1 MKKIIALLLVFA
13 TLFGMFSACSN
24 EVSYDDEWIS
34 KGEFM
39 MMFAEATSVDMY
51 SDPFCDIELSV
62 DNKYFDAASALVEY
76 GLLTKEDAV
85 VGLDDAVTKEFV
97 AELCIN
103 KLYFRDTFNIELKD
117 ADKLNDP
124 QACKDAVGHEIVFA
138 SNGYF
143 DANEKMT
150 YEDCAAAIDRMLYID
165 GTATFEPGE
174 EEIEVV
180 YKDGVIDLTD
190 EIDEEDIIVH
200 NPLDPDFDSVLAA
213 FDNLNEAAYTP
224 SSSGIKLSAMSCKV
238 GGSARIKEIN
248 NNTIKSYEDAEIGD
262 LVIITLPTS
271 HPKMYKVG
279 DLIVYGLMRG
289 WTFVDYGKQPLSL
302 CGIVEESARPMGYL
316 GYSYKIRIASD
327 EEALAAAKLNK
338 CTKSKMDGWDVEQIR
353 EGIPDGIEVGPLKID
368 DSGITVTI
376 KQKVSNNIEHWS
388 EAKYEGDI
396 TYSFG
401 IKDIKLTVDGFGDAL
416 KGNIDNAVCRL
427 DYTIDSNFDASIKL
441 KGAPAN
447 NGNGKF
453 LSNLKRSRLTGYNA
467 AGADEIKIARM
478 YMDLGWGFKVETYIY
493 VTVTVEGEI
502 HLGLEAVCGRGF
514 SIKNNKVTYLNKTD
528 VKNNLQVN
536 ANAEAAVHCDF
547 SLKWGSRKAKPW
559 IDLNLQAGLG
569 IDAEA
574 QIIETAELEGKQD
587 SLTPKYGYYPI
598 DAINYA
604 KANENID
611 VCFNCELYW
620 FYQIDGLT
628 NKTLVGKLIRAFDDD
643 FNLST
648 GKQQEP
654 WVKWHIEETGIVET
668 CTILDEEIENSEDK
682 EQVKE
687 DTGEFKLNSYKV
699 ILPEYTC
706 STVRLIELP
715 VNKDELK
722 YMGNI
727 SVRTEDPKI
736 ATAHIYNT
744 FIVIEAQGAGSTTL
758 TVETKNKRFKQE
770 CSVTVEPN
778 SYEE

>member
-1 MKKIIALLLVFA
+1 ML
-13 TLFGMFSACSN
+13 SACSN
-24 EVSYDDEWIS
+24 KVAYDDEYVS

-62 DNKYFDAASALVEY
+62 ESKYFDAASALVEY

-85 VGLDDAVTKEFV
+85 TRLDDAVTKEFV

-103 KLYFRDTFNIELKD
+103 KLYFRKNFDINLKD
-117 ADKLNDP
+117 AGKLNDP
-124 QACKDAVGHEIVFA
+124 QACKDAVGHEIVSI

-150 YEDCAAAIDRMLYID
+150 YEDCVAAIDRMLYID
-165 GTATFEPGE
+165 GTTTFEPGE
-174 EEIEVV
+174 EEIEIV

-200 NPLDPDFDSVLAA
+200 NPSDPDFDSVLAA
-213 FDNLNEAAYTP
+213 FDGLNEVSYKP
-224 SSSGIKLSAMSCKV
+224 SSSGIKVSEMSCKV
-238 GGSARIKEIN
+238 GQTSKIKEIN
-248 NNTIKSYEDAEIGD
+248 NSISSYEDAEVGD
-262 LVIITLPTS
+262 LVVITLPTS

-279 DLIVYGLMRG
+279 DLIVYGLMRN
-289 WTFVDYGKQPLSL
+289 WTFVDYEKQPLAL
-302 CGIVEESARPMGYL
+302 CGIVEEMARPMGYL

-338 CTKSKMDGWDVEQIR
+338 CTKSEMNGWAIKQIR
-353 EGIPDGIEVGPLKID
+353 EGIPDGIEVEPLEIN
-368 DSGITVTI
+368 DSGITVKI

-427 DYTIDSNFDASIKL
+427 DYTIDSDFDASIKL

-453 LSNLKRSRLTGYNA
+453 LSNLRRARLTGYNA

-478 YMDLGWGFKVETYIY
+478 YMDLGAGFMVETYIY

-502 HLGLEAVCGRGF
+502 HIGLEAVCGRGF
-514 SIKNNKVTYLNKTD
+514 SIKNNKVTYINKTD

-559 IDLNLQAGLG
+559 IDLNLQAGVG
-569 IDAEA
+569 IDAQA
-574 QIIETAELEGKQD
+574 QVIETAEIEGNQ
-587 SLTPKYGYYPI
+587 SLTPTYGYYTI
-598 DAINYA
+598 EALDYA

-611 VCFNCELYW
+611 VCFNCEIYW

-628 NKTLVGKLIRAFDDD
+628 DKTLVGKLIRAFDDD

-648 GKQQEP
+648 GKKKTT
-654 WVKWHIEETGIVET
+654 WKIWHIEDTGIVET
-668 CTILDEEIENSEDK
+668 CTLLEKDAEKSDDQ

-715 VNKDELK
+715 VDKDELK

-727 SVRTEDPKI
+727 SVKTIDPKI
-736 ATAHIYNT
+736 ATAHIYDK

-758 TVETKNKRFKQE
+758 IVETNNKRFKQE
-770 CSVTVEPN
+770 CSITVEPN